1 MISGAESRLRFAA
14 RTSSF
19 TGVCLIDWFR
29 VEHYECVYIEG
40 VAASK
45 ATAGKLNHLFKCVD
59 GLRMGDEVELA
70 LFCIS
75 HSQSYSFARVGPRD
89 EYKSSEYANDAHD
102 ARQKIEPRDVL
113 YLHC

>member
-14 RTSSF
+14 RTSSL

-45 ATAGKLNHLFKCVD
+45 AIAGKLNHLFKCVD

-70 LFCIS
+70 VFCIS
-75 HSQSYSFARVGPRD
+75 HSSHVVLCELGREMNIKA
-89 EYKSSEYANDAHD
+89 ANMRMTHTT
-102 ARQKIEPRDVL
+102 RGKN
-113 YLHC
+113 